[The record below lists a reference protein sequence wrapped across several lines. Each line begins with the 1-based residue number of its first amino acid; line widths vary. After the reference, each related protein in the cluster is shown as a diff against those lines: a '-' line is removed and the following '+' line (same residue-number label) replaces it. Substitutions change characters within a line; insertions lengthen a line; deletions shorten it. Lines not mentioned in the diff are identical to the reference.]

1 MHPRARHA
9 FAVERML
16 EWYRC
21 GLPVNDLLPT
31 LSVYMGHVQPAQSYW
46 YLSATP
52 ELLTVA
58 GERFQKFANQGAD
71 Q

>member
-1 MHPRARHA
+1 
-9 FAVERML
+9 ML

-31 LSVYMGHVQPAQSYW
+31 LSVYMGRVQPAQSYW
-46 YLSATP
+46 YLTATP

-58 GERFQKFANQGAD
+58 GERFEKFTNQGAD

>member
-1 MHPRARHA
+1 
-9 FAVERML
+9 
-16 EWYRC
+16 
-21 GLPVNDLLPT
+21 
-31 LSVYMGHVQPAQSYW
+31 MGHVQPAQSYW

-58 GERFQKFANQGAD
+58 GERFQEFANQGAD